1 MEVIKRNG
9 ERQTLSIDR
18 IRKQTIPACEGL
30 EGVDHNT
37 LEFASSIRFKDGIS
51 TTDIQ
56 NALIKAAESSIA
68 LDAPNWMYV
77 AARLRLYDL
86 YHRIKHYYGITGE
99 HKDGDVYEKVSIYD
113 VVSKHPE
120 LYSDH
125 IKSKYTKENFDEL
138 NKEIKSERDKLF
150 TTAAVQ
156 TLTSRYLGVNGSET
170 IELPQHMFML
180 IAMYAAS
187 VEETEEQRL
196 EWAKAYYKE
205 LSTLRMIAATPIN
218 SNGRFDRGSTAS
230 CFLTSMT
237 DTLES
242 IFDTYKEVGFGSASG
257 GGWGID
263 ITRLRALGGKLRNRD
278 NAASGPVPFVKILND
293 IALAVNQGGIRAG
306 AFAVYLET
314 WHINFPDFL
323 DMCKRH
329 GDERAR
335 GQDLFY
341 AASISDLFMERVKT
355 SGEWTL
361 FDPTD
366 VPELSETW
374 GDEFKKHYLKAED
387 DFINNR
393 RKFNI
398 NTKRISAKDLFG
410 KMIYNWSTEG
420 KLFWYFKDNTNK
432 AHAYPESGIIRSLN
446 LCTEIAQPTDEN
458 TTAVCNLGSLN
469 LGQLDTISGINSTAA
484 ILTRFLDSIIDVTEY
499 HSDRCRDTQLKHRSI
514 GIGVIGEAEYVATRQ
529 IMFGSDKHEE
539 FVDELYSNLSNTIKA
554 TSMDLAKEKGG
565 CGADP
570 NIRNAYRMAIAPNTS
585 SGLLAG
591 STCSCEPIY
600 AREWSE
606 NSKLGTYKM
615 VAPHINLDNINYY
628 KNAYELDQGR
638 LIELTALRQKYID
651 MAISHSVYIDPNDYQ
666 GTGRP
671 VTALDIAKLIVKA
684 HSVGMKSLYYFRAKA
699 KKNKDLDAVDKP
711 KISCVG
717 CEN

>member
-1 MEVIKRNG
+1 
-9 ERQTLSIDR
+9 
-18 IRKQTIPACEGL
+18 
-30 EGVDHNT
+30 
-37 LEFASSIRFKDGIS
+37 
-51 TTDIQ
+51 
-56 NALIKAAESSIA
+56 
-68 LDAPNWMYV
+68 
-77 AARLRLYDL
+77 
-86 YHRIKHYYGITGE
+86 
-99 HKDGDVYEKVSIYD
+99 
-113 VVSKHPE
+113 
-120 LYSDH
+120 
-125 IKSKYTKENFDEL
+125 
-138 NKEIKSERDKLF
+138 
-150 TTAAVQ
+150 
-156 TLTSRYLGVNGSET
+156 
-170 IELPQHMFML
+170 
-180 IAMYAAS
+180 
-187 VEETEEQRL
+187 
-196 EWAKAYYKE
+196 
-205 LSTLRMIAATPIN
+205 
-218 SNGRFDRGSTAS
+218 
-230 CFLTSMT
+230 
-237 DTLES
+237 
-242 IFDTYKEVGFGSASG
+242 
-257 GGWGID
+257 
-263 ITRLRALGGKLRNRD
+263 
-278 NAASGPVPFVKILND
+278 
-293 IALAVNQGGIRAG
+293 
-306 AFAVYLET
+306 
-314 WHINFPDFL
+314 
-323 DMCKRH
+323 MCKRH

-432 AHAYPESGIIRSLN
+432 AHDYPESGIIRSLN

-469 LGQLDTISGINSTAA
+469 LGQLDTIEDINGTARV
-484 ILTRFLDSIIDVTEY
+484 LTRFLDSIIDVTEY
-499 HSDRCRDTQLKHRSI
+499 HSDRCRGTQLKHRSI

>member
-156 TLTSRYLGVNGSET
+156 TLTSRYLGVNGSEI

-293 IALAVNQGGIRAG
+293 IALAVNQGG
-306 AFAVYLET
+306 E
-314 WHINFPDFL
+314 
-323 DMCKRH
+323 C
-329 GDERAR
+329 
-335 GQDLFY
+335 
-341 AASISDLFMERVKT
+341 
-355 SGEWTL
+355 
-361 FDPTD
+361 
-366 VPELSETW
+366 
-374 GDEFKKHYLKAED
+374 
-387 DFINNR
+387 
-393 RKFNI
+393 
-398 NTKRISAKDLFG
+398 
-410 KMIYNWSTEG
+410 
-420 KLFWYFKDNTNK
+420 
-432 AHAYPESGIIRSLN
+432 
-446 LCTEIAQPTDEN
+446 
-458 TTAVCNLGSLN
+458 
-469 LGQLDTISGINSTAA
+469 
-484 ILTRFLDSIIDVTEY
+484 
-499 HSDRCRDTQLKHRSI
+499 
-514 GIGVIGEAEYVATRQ
+514 VAT
-529 IMFGSDKHEE
+529 
-539 FVDELYSNLSNTIKA
+539 
-554 TSMDLAKEKGG
+554 
-565 CGADP
+565 
-570 NIRNAYRMAIAPNTS
+570 
-585 SGLLAG
+585 
-591 STCSCEPIY
+591 
-600 AREWSE
+600 
-606 NSKLGTYKM
+606 
-615 VAPHINLDNINYY
+615 VA
-628 KNAYELDQGR
+628 
-638 LIELTALRQKYID
+638 
-651 MAISHSVYIDPNDYQ
+651 
-666 GTGRP
+666 
-671 VTALDIAKLIVKA
+671 
-684 HSVGMKSLYYFRAKA
+684 
-699 KKNKDLDAVDKP
+699 
-711 KISCVG
+711 
-717 CEN
+717 